1 MKLTLDKIAEYT
13 HGTIR
18 GDKNAAEI
26 TLCTASIDSRRVGE
40 DCLFIALKGENTDGH
55 LYVDKALEAGA
66 GAALVVKGKYEG
78 NGNAVETEDTARAMG
93 DIAAGILRDRTK
105 PLFKIAV
112 TGSVGK
118 TTTKDMAAFVIARHM
133 KTLKSEMN
141 FNNEYGLPLTV
152 MRLEEDHEALI
163 TEMGMRGIGQIEYL
177 TNIVCPNAAV
187 ITNIG
192 VSHLENLGTR
202 ENILRAKLEVCKGL
216 SQNMQKGISKRPAL
230 ILNGDNDMLSNET
243 LVRSIL
249 KEYGADDIDILY
261 FGTEENSSVRAENIH
276 GSSYELITPEGR
288 FKINLNVPGVH
299 NVYNSMAAVC
309 LAMQAGIAAEDAV
322 KDIELFGDEVSRQ
335 KLIPVIWGTV
345 IDDAYNASPDS
356 MNASLSVLQGLD
368 VDIRIAALGDML
380 ELGSMSDASHRKVG
394 ALASDI
400 ADVLLAV
407 GPLSHLYC
415 EAFKGRKIQARD
427 SAEGARLLLPI
438 IHEYEN
444 KGLRVG
450 VLVKGS
456 NAMRMGAVSD
466 ALISNLT

>member
-13 HGTIR
+13 HGTVR
-18 GDKNAAEI
+18 GDKNAADI
-26 TLCTASIDSRRVGE
+26 TVRSASIDSRRIGE

-55 LYVDKALEAGA
+55 CYVDKALESRAK
-66 GAALVVKGKYEG
+66 AALVTKGKYDG
-78 NGNAVETEDTARAMG
+78 SGVAVETKDTARAMG
-93 DIAAGILRDRTK
+93 DIASGILRDRVK

-118 TTTKDMAAFVIARHM
+118 TTTKDMTAFILKRHM

-152 MRLEEDHEALI
+152 MRLEEEHDALV
-163 TEMGMRGIGQIEYL
+163 TEMGMRGMGQIEYL
-177 TNIVCPNAAV
+177 TNIVRPNAAA

-192 VSHLENLGTR
+192 VSHLEKLGTR
-202 ENILRAKLEVCKGL
+202 ENILRAKLEICKGME
-216 SQNMQKGISKRPAL
+216 SDASRRPVL
-230 ILNGDNDMLSNET
+230 ILNGDNDMLSDEP

-249 KEYGADDIDILY
+249 KEYGAENTEIIY

-276 GSSYELITPEGR
+276 GSSYDLIMPEGQY
-288 FKINLNVPGVH
+288 KVKLNVPGVH

-309 LAMQAGIAAEDAV
+309 LAVQAGIEAQDAV
-322 KDIELFGDEVSRQ
+322 RDIELFGDEVSRQ
-335 KLIPVIWGTV
+335 KIVPVIWGTV

-356 MNASLSVLQGLD
+356 MNASLSVLQSLD
-368 VDIRIAALGDML
+368 VDVRIAALGDML
-380 ELGSMSDASHRKVG
+380 ELGTMSDVSHRKVG
-394 ALASDI
+394 ELASDI

-407 GPLSHLYC
+407 GPLSNMYC
-415 EAFKGRKIQARD
+415 ESFKGRKIHASD
-427 SAEGARLLLPI
+427 SAEGARLLLPV

-466 ALISNLT
+466 ALISDLT